1 MLVGLIPGIGSCLS
15 LLHMAMLYAL
25 YSFEYKWI
33 YQGELWM
40 YSILFSCYGD
50 SIVTVTHSAGVLI
63 HNRVNYVEKNW
74 PYFLGFGLP
83 LAILTAIPSSLVIR

>member
-1 MLVGLIPGIGSCLS
+1 MIAGLVPGIGNFLG

-33 YQGELWM
+33 YQGKPCHTQKVDW
-40 YSILFSCYGD
+40 FSL
-50 SIVTVTHSAGVLI
+50 HVLYLGWII
-63 HNRVNYVEKNW
+63 HQRVNFVEKNW

-83 LAILTAIPSSLVIR
+83 LAILTSISNSLVIR